1 MDSTDSVSDAELEQL
16 ISQETG
22 VDDEGVGV
30 SDSETSMVIWL
41 FLTFSGSKN
50 WVHNENVRDR
60 EGRLQFEL
68 EKVMNITVVE
78 RQKS

>member
-16 ISQETG
+16 ISQETD
-22 VDDEGVGV
+22 VDDDGVGV
-30 SDSETSMVIWL
+30 SDSDTSMVIWL